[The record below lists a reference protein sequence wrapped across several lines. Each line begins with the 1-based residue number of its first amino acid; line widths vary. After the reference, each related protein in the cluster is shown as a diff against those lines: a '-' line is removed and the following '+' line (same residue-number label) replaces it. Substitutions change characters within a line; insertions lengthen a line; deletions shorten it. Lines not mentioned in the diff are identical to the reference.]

1 MCFSGCLQDP
11 ALPTQYVRRD
21 DFDVSKKARQATV
34 HYSAKLCYLS
44 IDSTEQLQ
52 E

>member
-21 DFDVSKKARQATV
+21 DFDVSKKATV
-34 HYSAKLCYLS
+34 HDSEKLRYLS
-44 IDSTEQLQ
+44 IDSTEQL
-52 E
+52 